1 MTEHWQ
7 PSWRTNGHKEPDD
20 VQQPAHINSLSRPTT
35 ANHVKSKD
43 LAQKIL
49 FYTKNT
55 EVLVQTLVSL
65 AQGDVEGTKP
75 SDQIRAIEVL
85 LDRVLGKA
93 PAVIDIQGEVV
104 HKTINDFSDD
114 ELRSL
119 VDLRERIIEGE
130 SRPAN
135 TNLTPHLDDFTGE
148 NPVDDDQ

>member
-1 MTEHWQ
+1 MVEHWQ
-7 PSWRTNGHKEPDD
+7 PSWRTNGDKPEK
-20 VQQPAHINSLSRPTT
+20 PADSTHLNHLSRPTV
-35 ANHVKSKD
+35 ASPIKSKD

-49 FYTKNT
+49 FHTKNT

-65 AQGDVEGTKP
+65 AQGDIEGTKP

-93 PAVIDIQGEVV
+93 PAIIDIQGEIV
-104 HKTINDFSDD
+104 HKTISDFSDD

-130 SRPAN
+130 TRPV
-135 TNLTPHLDDFTGE
+135 TGDLTPHLDDFTGD
-148 NPVDDDQ
+148 NPVDNDQ

>member
-1 MTEHWQ
+1 MVEHWQ
-7 PSWRTNGHKEPDD
+7 PSWRTNGDKPEKPAALPHLNHLS
-20 VQQPAHINSLSRPTT
+20 QPTV
-35 ANHVKSKD
+35 ANPIKSKD

-65 AQGDVEGTKP
+65 AQGDIDGTKP

-104 HKTINDFSDD
+104 HKTISDFSDD

-135 TNLTPHLDDFTGE
+135 TNLTPHPDDFTGE

>member
-1 MTEHWQ
+1 MVEHWQ
-7 PSWRTNGHKEPDD
+7 PSWRTNGDKPEKPAALPHLNHLS
-20 VQQPAHINSLSRPTT
+20 QPTV
-35 ANHVKSKD
+35 ANPIKSKD

-65 AQGDVEGTKP
+65 AQGDIDGTKP

-93 PAVIDIQGEVV
+93 PAIIDIQGEIV

-119 VDLRERIIEGE
+119 VDLRKRIIDGE
-130 SRPAN
+130 ARPI
-135 TNLTPHLDDFTGE
+135 DDNE
-148 NPVDDDQ
+148 